1 MAAAGQ
7 GSVPVIEQLLA
18 LGADVTLK
26 ASNGWTARDFAVHTA
41 NTGAV
46 EILESYQWDLA
57 LRYLNFKNC
66 I

>member
-26 ASNGWTARDFAVHTA
+26 ASNGWTARDFAMHTA
-41 NTGAV
+41 KTGAV
-46 EILESYQWDLA
+46 EILESYQ
-57 LRYLNFKNC
+57 
-66 I
+66 